1 MKNIYK
7 VASVLLAVILLFTGC
22 SSASK
27 TPSADA
33 SESADGAAEAATR
46 IVTDVLGRE
55 VEIPTKINSIICNG
69 PGTLRLVCYARGYDL
84 VVGVEDVV
92 NSYLSSIACPYGYA
106 FHDYFK
112 DLPSIG
118 KGGARSNTA
127 YEEEIITLQPDV
139 ILSSYSSDAID
150 ELSRKTGIPVVCV
163 TQCET
168 GLFSKDVEDSLT
180 LIGEIIGTQARC
192 AELISYMEDAE
203 KDLNARTKDIPD
215 ENKPRAYSGAITF
228 GGGHGIGGTSAN
240 FGPFTAINA
249 INVAD
254 ETDED
259 GCFVVDMEKIVTWNP
274 DVIFLDPNNM
284 ELVNEEY
291 SKNPEYFNSLSAVR
305 NGEVYS
311 MPSYV
316 MYCTNTE
323 LAIIDTYYAGM
334 IMFPEQF
341 ADIDIEAKADEVLT
355 MFDGKALY
363 ADMKET
369 GLSYGKITIGE

>member
-1 MKNIYK
+1 MKKMNKI
-7 VASVLLAVILLFTGC
+7 ASVFLVIMLLLAGC
-22 SSASK
+22 SSAGNE
-27 TPSADA
+27 PSAESPDV
-33 SESADGAAEAATR
+33 SADSTVR
-46 IVTDVLGRE
+46 TITDVLGRE
-55 VEIPTKINSIICNG
+55 VEIPTKIDSIICNG
-69 PGTLRLVCYARGYDL
+69 PGALRLVCYAQGYDL

-92 NSYLSSIACPYGYA
+92 NTYLSSIACPYGYA
-106 FHDYFK
+106 FHDCFK

-139 ILSSYSSDAID
+139 ILSAYSSDAIE
-150 ELSRKTGIPVVCV
+150 ELSRKTGIPVVCI
-163 TQCET
+163 TQFET
-168 GLFSKDVEDSLT
+168 GLFSQDVEDSLT
-180 LIGEIIGTQARC
+180 LIGEIIGTQERC
-192 AELISYMEDAE
+192 SELISYMNEVKE
-203 KDLNARTKDIPD
+203 DLNDRTKDIPD
-215 ENKPRAYSGAITF
+215 EDKLKAYSGAITF
-228 GGGHGIGGTSAN
+228 GGGHGFGGTSAN

-254 ETDED
+254 ESGED
-259 GCFVVDMEKIVTWNP
+259 SCFVVDLEKIVTWNP

-284 ELVNEEY
+284 SLVNEEY
-291 SKNPEYFNSLSAVR
+291 SKNPEYFKSLSAVR
-305 NGEVYS
+305 EGEVYS

-334 IMFPEQF
+334 ILFPEQF

-355 MFDGKALY
+355 MFNGKPLY
-363 ADMKET
+363 ADMKEA